1 MSHDK
6 LSPSARHRW
15 GACAAAPRE
24 EAKYPE
30 QPSGPAAIDGTHTHT
45 LLEHCVSNNIDPMNV
60 VNETLTDHEGEFKV
74 DAERAKRV
82 SVATNYIN
90 SRMMEMLSTGVA
102 PTIKTEEKVDPHYLI
117 RRSDMSGTVDIQII
131 GGGVWEI
138 CDYKDGIADA
148 WDSAILQMEQYAVG
162 ALASLQIPINLPYP
176 VSTVR
181 LTVIQPKLAVKGI
194 DAIRSKD
201 YTVQQIIEDVL
212 PRLAMEAGRT
222 DDPAAPFTP
231 GESQCKYCRAKGA
244 CPAVAGQVMKEIN
257 VMFSPVDIAQQSA
270 DKDPTV
276 MSDDQLR
283 QIQEAAPLMRQLL
296 DGVEE
301 EILRRLKAG
310 QPVSGFKLVNGKGSR
325 AWALKDDEM
334 AEKLVKMGVPKSSVY
349 VTKLVSP
356 AQAEKLVWEK
366 TKGGEKVK
374 VQLTDRQLKTMEQ
387 EYVVKMAGKLTV
399 APESDSRPAIVMNAA
414 PMFSAV
420 EETPALPDWLK

>member
-30 QPSGPAAIDGTHTHT
+30 QPSGPAAIDGTHSHT
-45 LLEHCVSNNIDPMNV
+45 LLETCLKDGLSAFDYRGHEMK
-60 VNETLTDHEGEFKV
+60 DHEGYFIV
-74 DAERAKRV
+74 DDERAKRV
-82 SVATNYIN
+82 DVAVEYVQRRIN
-90 SRMMEMLSTGVA
+90 DLLVQGAV
-102 PTIKTEEKVDPHYLI
+102 PTLKTEEKVDPHYLV
-117 RRSDMSGTVDIQII
+117 RRNDMSGTVDIQII

-138 CDYKDGIADA
+138 CDYKDGMADA

-162 ALASLQIPINLPYP
+162 ALAGLQIPINLPYP

-181 LTVIQPKLAVKGI
+181 LTVIQPKLAARGI

-222 DDPAAPFTP
+222 DDPEAPFTP

-244 CPAVAGQVMKEIN
+244 CPALAGQVMKEIN

-310 QPVSGFKLVNGKGSR
+310 QPVVGFKLVNGKGSR
-325 AWALKDDEM
+325 AWALKDGEM
-334 AEKLVKMGVPKSSVY
+334 AEKLIKMGIPKSSVY